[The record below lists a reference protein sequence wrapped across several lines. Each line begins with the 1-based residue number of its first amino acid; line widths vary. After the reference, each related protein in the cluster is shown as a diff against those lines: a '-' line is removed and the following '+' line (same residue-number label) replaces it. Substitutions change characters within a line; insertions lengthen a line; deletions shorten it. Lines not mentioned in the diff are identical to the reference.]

1 MKFFPQLT
9 DCKPTIYGY
18 TEPSPEYKGLIKIGY
33 TERDVSIRMQE
44 HYPTA
49 GPEGITRYKVVFE
62 ESSMR
67 DDGTSFKDHDIHK
80 LLETNGFQ
88 RCGKRNEWFKCTVS
102 DLKSALIALKKRESF
117 DIERTLDFVMRP

>member
-1 MKFFPQLT
+1 MKFFQQLT
-9 DCKPTIYGY
+9 DGKPTIYGY

-80 LLETNGFQ
+80 LLETNGFL
-88 RCGKRNEWFKCTVS
+88 E
-102 DLKSALIALKKRESF
+102 
-117 DIERTLDFVMRP
+117 